1 MFDKGAVTLMD
12 RAELRADEFLD
23 EHLQVTLDTGDVDAE
38 QTANRVLFSRK
49 LHYHVSQ
56 LVKDSAKRRHP
67 FGTWRRLYKK
77 FSLPGA
83 TRSTSLLKQ
92 LLDLKFNPATFE
104 QDFI

>member
-67 FGTWRRLYKK
+67 FWDLEETLQEV
-77 FSLPGA
+77 LA
-83 TRSTSLLKQ
+83 ARSHSEYV
-92 LLDLKFNPATFE
+92 TFE
-104 QDFI
+104 TASGPQVQSSNL